1 VPDSFT
7 TLRYWLDRLRQGDP
21 AARNELLR
29 HSRDRLRLLTL
40 QMLRRFPGVQQ
51 WEDTSDTLQK
61 ALVRLD
67 RALGEVHPTAP
78 RDFLRL
84 AATQIRRELIDL
96 SRRRPPDLPGS
107 EPMAEAPS
115 ANGDDPYQ
123 LSLWTEFHRRIA
135 EMPEEDRELIEL
147 LYYQGLSQPAAAQ
160 LLGVPL
166 TTLKRHWNETRV
178 RLLIQLGGVLP
189 G

>member
-1 VPDSFT
+1 MPDT
-7 TLRYWLDRLRQGDP
+7 TLQYWLDRLRLGDP

-29 HSRDRLRLLTL
+29 HSRDRLRSLTR

-51 WEDTSDTLQK
+51 WADTSDVLQN

-67 RALGEVHPTAP
+67 RALGEVDLAAP
-78 RDFLRL
+78 LDFIRL
-84 AATQIRRELIDL
+84 AAKQIRRELIDL
-96 SRRRPPDLPGS
+96 SRRRPPELPCA
-107 EPMAEAPS
+107 EPAAEAPS
-115 ANGDDPYQ
+115 ADGDDPYQ
-123 LSLWTEFHRRIA
+123 LSLWTEFHSRIA
-135 EMPEEDRELIEL
+135 EMPEEDLKLFEL

-166 TTLKRHWNETRV
+166 TTLKRHWKETRV
-178 RLLIQLGGVLP
+178 RLLIQLSGVLP